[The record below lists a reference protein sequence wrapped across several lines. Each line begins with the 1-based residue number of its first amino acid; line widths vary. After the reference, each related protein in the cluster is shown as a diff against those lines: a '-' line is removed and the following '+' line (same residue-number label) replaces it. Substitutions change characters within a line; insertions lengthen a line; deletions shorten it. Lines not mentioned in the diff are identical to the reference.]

1 MNLKN
6 IFLLICGFLIS
17 ADVVFAMDVDRVQ
30 LHDLEDGLKS
40 VRVYLNYQDP
50 AKNVHVMRNTSWEH
64 KVSLP
69 ISSRWQVEKAHLFVK
84 YVSSIALKPSR
95 SLLAVGLNK
104 HIFVQRT
111 LNQPDVREEIA
122 VAIPPEDFG
131 DYNELFIRVN
141 QHYLVEGCEDEA
153 APELWTEI
161 DTDNSYVDLVIKE
174 KPVPEQVSSIF
185 SYLFDKKS
193 VVRQQVHFVFQETPD
208 DLGLFWAAFLS
219 GSMGKYLSYRDT
231 FITADSSFDH
241 QQDNILIGLRASI
254 REQLLRTFGAEGF
267 GDIQELEEKIKGNIN
282 LLANP
287 KNPTRALLVF
297 TGNSLE
303 ELDEAVL
310 AFPSLDFMAY
320 SSGSIFIKENRLPQ
334 PAEAYSA
341 PGFVPLKEKVLF
353 SELGF
358 KTTTFSDMHPPAESM
373 EFKIYPEYYFDS
385 KSQMKLYLHLLY
397 PRIIRFDSIMNLFS
411 NESFIYQVA
420 LEHNERKQESKIQ
433 EWLDIDKLTEIPMYM
448 FHKGQNELSVISRM
462 VPFKKGKCEIY
473 NRENLQVTLMDDS
486 YIKLPPAKRWVEM
499 PYLDYIASAVYPY
512 SIYPD
517 LSDTAIVITDTSPS
531 TMAALMHVAFFLSKH
546 IGYPPYQLTVSTKID
561 NVLDKHIIL
570 LGKNS
575 PDFRQVMRGAPF
587 EFTDDGVKDQTRF
600 IDKFM
605 GDLPFFSKNRL
616 DKKRYTMETLES
628 DGAIT
633 RLVAQL
639 YRSPYNPDKTVFSLI
654 SDDPENLMYG
664 TRRLLSPEMLGS
676 LKGDVVILSK
686 DDPEVVEVAEGEETV
701 LASRDI
707 NKKYTLQAF
716 EIQEKYYQGSISTYD
731 KIRFYISAHPLLLLF
746 GSLLVVV
753 LLVTV
758 LRGLLD
764 LFKQRHHKNAEK

>member
-1 MNLKN
+1 MSVKKL
-6 IFLLICGFLIS
+6 FLFVFFLFFS
-17 ADVVFAMDVDRVQ
+17 ANVALGLEVDRVQ
-30 LHDLEDGLKS
+30 INDMEDGLKS

-50 AKNVHVMRNTSWEH
+50 VKDVHVMRNTSWEH

-84 YVSSIALKPSR
+84 YVSSIALKPPR

-111 LNQPDVREEIA
+111 LNQPDVKEEIA
-122 VAIPPEDFG
+122 VAIPPEEFES
-131 DYNELFIRVN
+131 YNDLFIRVN

-161 DTDNSYVDLVIKE
+161 DTKNSYIDLVIKE
-174 KPVPEQVSSIF
+174 KHVPEQVSSIF

-193 VVRQQVHFVFQETPD
+193 VVRQQVNFVIPDSPD
-208 DLGLFWAAFLS
+208 DLTLFWSAFLA

-231 FITADSSFDH
+231 FITTDSGFDH
-241 QQDNILIGLRASI
+241 QKDNILIGLRSSL
-254 REQLLRTFGAEGF
+254 REQLLRVFDAESFGG
-267 GDIQELEEKIKGNIN
+267 IQELEEKIKGNIN

-287 KNPTRALLVF
+287 KNPTRAILVF
-297 TGNSLE
+297 TGNSFE
-303 ELDEAVL
+303 EIDEAVL

-320 SSGSIFIKENRLPQ
+320 SSGSIFIKENRLPE

-358 KTTTFSDMHPPAESM
+358 KTTTFSDMHPPAESLM
-373 EFKIYPEYYFDS
+373 FKIYPEYYFDS

-397 PRIIRFDSIMNLFS
+397 PRIVRFDSIMNIFS
-411 NESFIYQVA
+411 NDNFIHQIA
-420 LEHNERKQESKIQ
+420 LEHHERKRESKIQ
-433 EWLDIDKLTEIPMYM
+433 EWLDIDKLTELPMYM
-448 FHKGQNELSVISRM
+448 FHKGQNNLSILARM

-473 NRENLQVTLMDDS
+473 NRENLQVTLVDDS

-517 LSDTAIVITDTSPS
+517 LSDTAIVVTDTSPS

-546 IGYPPYQLTVSTKID
+546 IGYPPYQLTVSTRLD

-570 LGKNS
+570 IGKNS
-575 PDFRQVMRGAPF
+575 SEFREAMQGAPF
-587 EFTDDGVKDQTRF
+587 EFTDDGVKDKTRF
-600 IDKFM
+600 IDRFM
-605 GDLPFFSKNRL
+605 GDLPFFSKYRL

-639 YRSPYNPDKTVFSLI
+639 YRSPFNPDKTVFSMI

-686 DDPEVVEVAEGEETV
+686 DDPEVVAVAEGEETM
-701 LASRDI
+701 LKSRDV

-716 EIQEKYYQGSISTYD
+716 EVNEKYYQGALSTYD
-731 KIRFYISAHPLLLLF
+731 KIRFYISAHPFLLLF

-764 LFKQRHHKNAEK
+764 LFKQRHHKDAEK